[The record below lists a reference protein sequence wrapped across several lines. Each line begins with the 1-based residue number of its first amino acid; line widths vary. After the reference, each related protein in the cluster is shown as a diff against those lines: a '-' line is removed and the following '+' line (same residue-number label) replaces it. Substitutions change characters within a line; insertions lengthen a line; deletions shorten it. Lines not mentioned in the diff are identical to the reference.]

1 MADYGE
7 VNRANWDER
16 VPAHVASVDYAVQ
29 RFVSD
34 PAFISDVVRFDVPLL
49 GDIAGLRGVH
59 LQCHIGTDTVSL
71 ARLGASMTGLDFS
84 APAVEAARSLA
95 AATGADATFV
105 RSDVYSAVSA
115 LGAGKFDLVYTG
127 IGALCWLPSVRR
139 WASVVGDLLRPGGR
153 LFIREG
159 HPMLWTLDDERADDL
174 LVVRY
179 PYFEQ
184 AEPMVSDFSGT
195 YVATDA
201 VFSHNVTHQWNHGLG
216 EIITALL
223 SAGLT
228 VTGLVEHDSV
238 PWEALPGQMAQLEN
252 GEWRLAEN
260 PARLPHT
267 YTLQA
272 RKQLS
277 IADFPACKSLQ
288 CRLKCDIVRRGRWC
302 PGERCGGRARARM
315 SRAPARG
322 SLSHHPDTPG
332 HIWRKSGIFAVIL
345 S

>member
-1 MADYGE
+1 VADYRE
-7 VNRANWDER
+7 VNRANWDDR
-16 VPAHVASVDYAVQ
+16 VPAHVASADYAVQ

-34 PAFISDVVRFDVPLL
+34 QAFISDVVRFDMPLL

-84 APAVEAARSLA
+84 VPAVEAARSLA

-105 RSDVYSAVSA
+105 QSDVYGAVEV
-115 LGAGKFDLVYTG
+115 LGAGEFDVVYTG
-127 IGALCWLPSVRR
+127 IGAICWLPSARR
-139 WASVVGDLLRPGGR
+139 WASVVSDLLRPGGR

-159 HPMLWTLDDERADDL
+159 HPMLWTLDDERPDDL

-184 AEPMVSDFSGT
+184 AEPMVFEAGGT
-195 YVATDA
+195 YVSTDA
-201 VFSHNVTHQWNHGLG
+201 VFTHNITHEWSHGLG

-228 VTGLVEHDSV
+228 ITGFVEHDSV
-238 PWEALPGQMAQLEN
+238 PWEALPGKMEQLGN
-252 GEWRLAEN
+252 GEWRVADN
-260 PARLPHT
+260 PSRLPHT

-272 RKQLS
+272 RKQ
-277 IADFPACKSLQ
+277 
-288 CRLKCDIVRRGRWC
+288 
-302 PGERCGGRARARM
+302 
-315 SRAPARG
+315 
-322 SLSHHPDTPG
+322 
-332 HIWRKSGIFAVIL
+332 
-345 S
+345 